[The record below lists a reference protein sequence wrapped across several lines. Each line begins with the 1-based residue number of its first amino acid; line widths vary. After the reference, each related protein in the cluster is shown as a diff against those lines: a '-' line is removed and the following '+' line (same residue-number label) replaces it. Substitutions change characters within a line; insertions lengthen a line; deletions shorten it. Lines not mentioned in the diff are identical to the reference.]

1 MNNTRRDVL
10 KGAGA
15 LVIGFALARCGQSSN
30 VLALGEYGP
39 AADEVDSW
47 ISISSDNIVT
57 LYSGCCELGTGSST
71 GLLQIMAEELDVPF
85 EQTRLTGPDTLRT
98 VDQFVSSG
106 SRTIAAHSRPIRQ
119 AAAEARAAL
128 VQMAAKRLNV
138 PADRL
143 VTSDGAVSVR
153 GAPEMKVTYG
163 ELIGDQSFRL
173 KFTGTVKPKD
183 PSEYKIVGRPV
194 KRIDTAAKVFGTF
207 AFVHDVTL
215 EGMLHGRVVRPP
227 SHGASV
233 VSIDETSVAGMPGLV
248 KIVREHDLVGVV
260 CEREEQ
266 AIRVAQALKVTW
278 SEWAGLPEMKDL
290 YATIRQ
296 TREFTSGYDDAPER
310 PGGVIANV
318 GDVRAGLARAAK
330 MVKANYMAP
339 YHHHGSIGPS
349 CAVADVRPDGATI
362 WSATQTP
369 YGLRDACAKFL
380 GVLNRSVRVVYVEG
394 SGCYGQNG
402 ADDVVIDALVLSRA
416 VRRPVRV
423 QWMRQD
429 ENGWE
434 THKSAR
440 WSECEGGVDAEGKIV
455 AWDTRTWGFSGYARP
470 EYHEPAHG
478 GTPGSLVTAQL
489 AGWPQAGLEEG
500 FGGASNNFD
509 PVYTDIPNKYVKFNY
524 LGPTTHRQGPLRLR
538 VGSMRGVGS
547 PDNIFIA
554 ECFMDEL
561 ATAAGADALE
571 FRLRHKP
578 TERMTALLNA
588 AAERAGWQRRPSNSL
603 PASGNIA
610 RGRGIAALGTARDT
624 NVVGIFEVEVN
635 RTTGVVHVTRAVVA
649 QDCGLIVNPNSVT
662 DQVEGGVVQALSRA
676 LYEEVTF
683 DRSRVTSLDW
693 SKYRIIRF
701 PEIPDS
707 LDVILVNR
715 PDLPPMRVG
724 EPASECVWPAISNA
738 IYDAIG
744 VRLRQMPFTPQ
755 RVLDGIAGTRRA
767 EL

>member
-1 MNNTRRDVL
+1 MDKTRRDVL
-10 KGAGA
+10 KGAGV

-106 SRTIAAHSRPIRQ
+106 SRTIAAHARPIRQ

-128 VQMAAKRLNV
+128 VQMAAKRLKIS
-138 PADRL
+138 ADQL
-143 VTSDGAVSVR
+143 VTSDGAVNVR
-153 GAPEMKVTYG
+153 SAPEMKVTYG
-163 ELIGDQSFRL
+163 ELIGDQSFHL
-173 KFTGTVKPKD
+173 KFTGTVKPKH

-233 VSIDETSVAGMPGLV
+233 VSIDESSVAGMPGVV

-266 AIRVAQALKVTW
+266 AIRAAQALKVTW
-278 SEWAGLPEMKDL
+278 SAWAGLPEMKDL
-290 YATIRQ
+290 YTTIRQ
-296 TREFTSGYDDAPER
+296 TPEFTSGYEDAPER

-330 MVKANYMAP
+330 VVKANYMAP

-362 WSATQTP
+362 WSGTQTP

-380 GVLNRSVRVVYVEG
+380 GVLNRSVRVIYVEG

-416 VRRPVRV
+416 VKRPVRV

-470 EYHEPAHG
+470 EYHEPTHG

-524 LGPTTHRQGPLRLR
+524 LGPTSHRQGPLRLR

-561 ATAAGADALE
+561 AAAAGADALE

-588 AAERAGWQRRPSNSL
+588 AAERASWQRRPSNSAPL
-603 PASGNIA
+603 SGNIA

-707 LDVILVNR
+707 IDVVLVNR

-724 EPASECVWPAISNA
+724 EPATECVWPAISNA

-755 RVLDGIAGTRRA
+755 RVLDGIAATRRA